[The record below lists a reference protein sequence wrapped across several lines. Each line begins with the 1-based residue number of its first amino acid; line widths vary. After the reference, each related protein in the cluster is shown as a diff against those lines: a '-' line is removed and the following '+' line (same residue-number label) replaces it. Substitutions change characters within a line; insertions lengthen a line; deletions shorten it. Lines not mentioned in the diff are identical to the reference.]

1 LKISS
6 RQTSDINNVY
16 NHNNNIK
23 DIWTYTKI

>member
-16 NHNNNIK
+16 SYNNIK
-23 DIWTYTKI
+23 DIWTYTKV

>member
-16 NHNNNIK
+16 NNIK
-23 DIWTYTKI
+23 DIWTYNKI

>member
-16 NHNNNIK
+16 NNTNIK
-23 DIWTYTKI
+23 DIWTYTKL